1 MSIKQLFSDRPP
13 HELVIRVMKFVGFK
27 SLSDDIELSV
37 LDLELNNAKANII
50 GIIGELEDY
59 YIPCKAKVYL
69 QNLTEKKCMTVC
81 RQLLKTIGYT
91 FISREKYIVDR
102 KYTMYKLITLEKKKR
117 RDMLRKTGKVCITF
131 D

>member
-13 HELVIRVMKFVGFK
+13 HELVIRVLKFVGFK
-27 SLSDDIELSV
+27 SLSDDSELSV

-50 GIIGELEDY
+50 EIIGELEDY
-59 YIPCKAKVYL
+59 YIPCKVKVYL

-117 RDMLRKTGKVCITF
+117 RDTLRKTGKVCITF

>member
-1 MSIKQLFSDRPP
+1 MSIKQLFSDKPP
-13 HELVIRVMKFVGFK
+13 HELVVKVLKFVGFK
-27 SLSDDIELSV
+27 SLSDDSELSV
-37 LDLELNNAKANII
+37 LDLQLNNAKANII
-50 GIIGELEDY
+50 TIINELEDY
-59 YIPCKAKVYL
+59 YIPCKVKIYL

-91 FISREKYIVDR
+91 FISREKYIIDR

-117 RDMLRKTGKVCITF
+117 RDMLRKTGKVLITF